1 MLNKLLD
8 NKGIKL
14 DDHMEDILKYKELVL
29 EWNKKFNLTAITED
43 EEFDI
48 KHLYDCLLLLKL
60 DEINKA
66 KTIVD
71 VGTGAGFPGIVLAI
85 CLPETQFTLVDSV
98 NKKVRFL
105 DLVVEELGL
114 KNVKT
119 IHGRSEELARDELYR
134 DNFDICVSR
143 AVASLDTL
151 TEYCL
156 PLVKKDGYFISM
168 KGSKADEELD
178 QAENAIKL
186 LSAKF
191 EKKIDYSLAEDDHNR
206 SLIFL
211 KKINTTG
218 KKYPRAAGAP
228 RSKPL

>member
-1 MLNKLLD
+1 MLNKLLQDKNIDID
-8 NKGIKL
+8 NY
-14 DDHMEDILKYKELVL
+14 MEDILNYKELVL
-29 EWNKKFNLTAITED
+29 EWNKKFNLTAIIED
-43 EEFDI
+43 EEFNI
-48 KHLYDCLLLLKL
+48 KHLYDCLLLLKA
-60 DEINKA
+60 DEIKNA

-85 CLPETQFTLVDSV
+85 CLPNIEFTLVDSV

-105 DLVVEELGL
+105 DIVVEELNL

-119 IHGRSEELARDELYR
+119 IHGRSEELARDEKYR
-134 DNFDICVSR
+134 DNFDVCVSR

-151 TEYCL
+151 SEYCL

-168 KGSKADEELD
+168 KGSKAEEELN
-178 QAENAIKL
+178 QAEDAITI

-191 EKKIDYSLAEDDHNR
+191 DKKIDYTLKKDDHNR

-211 KKINTTG
+211 KKINSTG
-218 KKYPRAAGAP
+218 KKYPRAGGAP
-228 RSKPL
+228 RNKPL

>member
-1 MLNKLLD
+1 MLNKLLQDKNINID
-8 NKGIKL
+8 NY
-14 DDHMEDILKYKELVL
+14 MEDILNYKELVL

-43 EEFDI
+43 EEFNI
-48 KHLYDCLLLLKL
+48 KHLYDCLLLLKA
-60 DEINKA
+60 DEIKNA

-85 CLPETQFTLVDSV
+85 CLPNIEFTLVDSV

-105 DLVVEELGL
+105 DIVVEELNL

-119 IHGRSEELARDELYR
+119 IHGRSEELARDEKYR
-134 DNFDICVSR
+134 DNFDVCVSR

-151 TEYCL
+151 SEYCL

-168 KGSKADEELD
+168 KGSKAEEELN
-178 QAENAIKL
+178 QAEDAIRI

-191 EKKIDYSLAEDDHNR
+191 DKKIDYTLTEDDHNR

-211 KKINTTG
+211 KKINSTG
-218 KKYPRAAGAP
+218 KKYPRAGGAP
-228 RSKPL
+228 RNKPL